1 MATPVNRIPQPTR
14 SQAAAW
20 ELGAFLRHVDY
31 LLLLAAGGLVAYGLW
46 VLESVTRNDI
56 PGDPDYYVYR
66 QLIYVAA
73 GGLLLALTTAVNPE
87 AYRRLRIPFYAA
99 SLVLLLSV
107 FVLAEEVRGSKRW
120 IEIGFFNFQPSELG
134 KLALIFTLA
143 GFVAER
149 RHRMNEWRTT
159 LGIVAIA
166 LPLTALVFKE
176 PDFGTSL
183 VYGACVL
190 GALFFGGTP
199 WRHLAVLGVIAA
211 LFAGALLWF
220 LPSAGVEVL
229 EPYQRDRLI
238 GFVDPDVDPSG
249 STYNVNQ
256 SIIGVGS
263 GGLDGRGVANATQ
276 TRFNYLPEHSTDFIF
291 SSLAEQR
298 GFLGATILLI
308 LYAMIIWRGVKIIAV
323 ARDLFSAVVAGSIV
337 FALLIQLFINV
348 GMTIGIAPVT
358 GIPLPLVSYGGSSMF
373 ASLMALGLLQNIHL
387 RSGEGI
393 GVARSRMQRSRF

>member
-14 SQAAAW
+14 AQAAAW
-20 ELGAFLRHVDY
+20 ELGGFLRHIDY
-31 LLLLAAGGLVAYGLW
+31 LLLLAAGSLVAYGLW
-46 VLESVTRNDI
+46 VLESVTRNDVA
-56 PGDPDYYVYR
+56 GDPDFYVYR
-66 QLIYVAA
+66 QLVYVAVGA
-73 GGLLLALTTAVNPE
+73 VLLAITTAVNPDV
-87 AYRRLRIPFYAA
+87 YRRLRLPFYATA
-99 SLVLLLSV
+99 IVLLLAV
-107 FVLAEEVRGSKRW
+107 FALAEEVRGSKRW

-134 KLALIFTLA
+134 KLALIFVLA

-166 LPLTALVFKE
+166 LPLTVLVFKE

-199 WRHLAVLGVIAA
+199 WRHLAVLGVLAG
-211 LFAGALLWF
+211 LVAGALLWF

-238 GFVDPDVDPSG
+238 GFVDPDIDPSG

-256 SIIGVGS
+256 SITAVGS
-263 GGLDGRGVANATQ
+263 GGPTGRGIANATQ

-298 GFLGATILLI
+298 GFFGASILL
-308 LYAMIIWRGVKIIAV
+308 LLFAVVIWRGIKIIAV
-323 ARDLFSAVVAGSIV
+323 ARDLFAAVVAGSIV

-358 GIPLPLVSYGGSSMF
+358 GIPLPLVSYGGSSLITTLVMVGILE
-373 ASLMALGLLQNIHL
+373 AVHVRGRLAGL
-387 RSGEGI
+387 R
-393 GVARSRMQRSRF
+393 

>member
-1 MATPVNRIPQPTR
+1 VATPVNRMPQPTR
-14 SQAAAW
+14 AQAAAW

-31 LLLLAAGGLVAYGLW
+31 LLLLAAGALVAYGLW
-46 VLESVTRNDI
+46 ALESVTRNDI
-56 PGDPDYYVYR
+56 AGDPDYYVYR
-66 QLIYVAA
+66 QLIYVAV
-73 GGLLLALTTAVNPE
+73 GGLLLALTMAVNPDV
-87 AYRRLRIPFYAA
+87 YRRLRIPFYGV

-143 GFVAER
+143 GFVADR

-166 LPLTALVFKE
+166 VPLTALVFKE

-199 WRHLAVLGVIAA
+199 WRHLAVLGIAA
-211 LFAGALLWF
+211 GLFAGALLWF

-298 GFLGATILLI
+298 GFLGATILLV
-308 LYAMIIWRGVKIIAV
+308 LYAIIIWRGVKIIAV

-358 GIPLPLVSYGGSSMF
+358 GIPLPLVSYGGSSLIITLLMVGILEAIHIRGRLDF
-373 ASLMALGLLQNIHL
+373 A
-387 RSGEGI
+387 R
-393 GVARSRMQRSRF
+393 